1 MNEEFQYLKSDAQRV
16 GRLAPLPR
24 VSRVT
29 HLVPSGRKVSAL
41 TFVDYTARNTV
52 PTVFLH
58 GMGLNAHTFDPT
70 ILAFQEHAVSID
82 LPGHGQSEWRPD
94 ADYSPNSIAEDVAAM
109 ITKLIDGPFHLV
121 GHSLGGLTAAA
132 IAPLLMDRLQHLVLI
147 DVTPGISPQADA
159 AQVTEFMT
167 GQRVFT
173 SIDEIVDRAIRFHI
187 GTDRVALTR
196 GVALNTRKRPD
207 GTYEWAHHLAHVNP
221 TFSPTAASLDP
232 RPFEGL
238 WNALAPFG
246 DRVTGIRGSHG
257 FVTEALQKEWSARL
271 PRSEMHTIEAGHNVH
286 EHAPVEL
293 AHSMRVLTRE

>member
-1 MNEEFQYLKSDAQRV
+1 MNEEFQFLKGDAQRV

-24 VSRVT
+24 VSRVE
-29 HLVPSGRKVSAL
+29 HFAPSGRRVSAL
-41 TFVDYTARNTV
+41 TYVDYTARNPI

-58 GMGLNAHTFDPT
+58 GMGLNAHSFDPT
-70 ILAFQEHAVSID
+70 ILSFQEHSVSID

-94 ADYSPNSIAEDVAAM
+94 ADYGPTAIAEDVAAM
-109 ITKLIDGPFHLV
+109 IAKLIDGPFHLV

-132 IAPLLMDRLQHLVLI
+132 IVPFLGDRIQHLVLV

-159 AQVTEFMT
+159 AQLTEFMT
-167 GQRVFT
+167 GQRVFA
-173 SIDEIVDRAIRFHI
+173 SIDEMVDRAIRFQI

-196 GVALNTRKRPD
+196 GVTLNTRQRPD
-207 GTYEWAHHLAHVNP
+207 GTYEWAHHFAHMEP
-221 TFSPTAASLDP
+221 SSASALPSLDP
-232 RPFEGL
+232 RPFEQL
-238 WNALAPFG
+238 WNHLAPLG

-257 FVTEALQKEWSARL
+257 FVTEVLQKEWSARL

-293 AHSMRVLTRE
+293 AHSMQVLTRG